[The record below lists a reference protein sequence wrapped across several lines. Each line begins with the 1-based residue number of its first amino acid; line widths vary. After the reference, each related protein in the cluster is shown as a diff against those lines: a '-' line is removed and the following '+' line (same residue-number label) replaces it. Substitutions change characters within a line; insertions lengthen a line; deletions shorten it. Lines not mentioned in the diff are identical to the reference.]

1 MAMLLLHPSPPPP
14 TLRKPI
20 VVSLLKTPS
29 SSSSSSS
36 SPPNPSTSSSLA
48 RRTNLL
54 FSAIAESQPLD
65 RALALFRLLPA
76 RDAAAWNAAI
86 SACLRRRRPAAA
98 LRLFLDMLL
107 SPGSASAAPDPL
119 TLRSVLNACSNLNDL
134 DLLIQ
139 IHSYVIKTS
148 SLHSF
153 SSEITVLYTHLLNLY
168 AKFGLVEVARK
179 LFDEIPD
186 IDVVAFTSLLARYG
200 ESGRQLDALRLYQ
213 EIVKS
218 DYTEMNAHTYS
229 CALRACVSIRALFEG
244 RQIHAQIVKLSM
256 GSDVFVGTG
265 LVDLYVKCGE
275 MECAMRA
282 FLEIEEPSVVSW
294 NSLMAGDLGGEECFQ
309 LFAQMQESGLSPDHV
324 TFACVLRSLKDADL
338 SAITVRQFHGLIVKM
353 MDMKLDVF
361 VSTALFE
368 AYIDHSC
375 DVEAQRVLAEMEE
388 KDDATFNVVIQGCLR
403 NGYAAKAVDA
413 FFEALKVSAELREAT
428 VSMLLR
434 AIGLYNGT
442 QVHALV
448 IKRGCCNSSSGAS
461 VLSSLIRMYAEHR
474 CLDKALRLFEQI
486 HSPDVVQWTSLIAGF
501 SQSGESH
508 EALKLYVRMLS
519 DELGDAPNHYTF
531 STLLTS
537 CAELGAG
544 EEGKQIHAQI
554 TKAGINVSRDKFVS
568 SSLLYMYASCGYIG
582 EASRL
587 FDKMPQRDLASWNAM
602 INSLSQHGYAQKAL
616 EMFHELLNKKN
627 MQPNHITYIG
637 VLTACNRGGMVEKGY
652 KYFKSIEKPTIDH
665 YACLIDMFGRAGRLK
680 EAMSF
685 VEEMPFQPNELI
697 WTSLLAA
704 SSMHG
709 NIELGEYS
717 AKQLLKLNPKDPGT
731 YVALSNIYAASRRW
745 KDMKEVR
752 RLMESQADRK
762 QAGVSWVR
770 SKKGQKYV
778 FSADKRS

>member
-1 MAMLLLHPSPPPP
+1 M
-14 TLRKPI
+14 
-20 VVSLLKTPS
+20 
-29 SSSSSSS
+29 
-36 SPPNPSTSSSLA
+36 
-48 RRTNLL
+48 
-54 FSAIAESQPLD
+54 
-65 RALALFRLLPA
+65 
-76 RDAAAWNAAI
+76 
-86 SACLRRRRPAAA
+86 
-98 LRLFLDMLL
+98 
-107 SPGSASAAPDPL
+107 
-119 TLRSVLNACSNLNDL
+119 
-134 DLLIQ
+134 
-139 IHSYVIKTS
+139 
-148 SLHSF
+148 HSF

-186 IDVVAFTSLLARYG
+186 GDVVAFTSLLARYG

-338 SAITVRQFHGLIVKM
+338 SAITVRQLHGLIAKM
-353 MDMKLDVF
+353 MDIKLDVF

-368 AYIDHSC
+368 AYIDRSC
-375 DVEAQRVLAEMEE
+375 HDEAQRVLAEMEE

-442 QVHALV
+442 QLHALV

-474 CLDKALRLFEQI
+474 CLDKALSLFEQI

-531 STLLTS
+531 STLLSS
-537 CAELGAG
+537 CAELGAD